1 MKIAGLV
8 LIFAGVLAL
17 LKNIGVMV
25 DWNIIWPIALI
36 FVGMAVKHMG
46 SCKMCGMRIGMGRCG
61 KGSCGSSEE
70 MECKGGK
77 CEGGECK
84 K

>member
-1 MKIAGLV
+1 M
-8 LIFAGVLAL
+8 IFAGVLAL

-36 FVGMAVKHMG
+36 FIGMAVKHMG
-46 SCKMCGMRIGMGRCG
+46 SCKMCGMRMGMGRCG
-61 KGSCGSSEE
+61 KG
-70 MECKGGK
+70 MCKGGMCEK
-77 CEGGECK
+77 MECEGGKCEEGECEGGECK